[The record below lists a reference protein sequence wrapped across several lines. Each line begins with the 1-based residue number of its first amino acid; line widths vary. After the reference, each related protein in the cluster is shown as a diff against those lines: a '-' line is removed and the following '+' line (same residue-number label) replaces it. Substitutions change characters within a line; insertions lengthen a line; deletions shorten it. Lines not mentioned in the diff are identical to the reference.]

1 MDKKHKV
8 SPERFRH
15 LSQLIQFAT
24 KTADWHALKR
34 HDLQLRELLISHKPF
49 LKDPKLAPEIQRAK
63 SVHADAFAALEKATG
78 ELKKEMN
85 MANDQQERAMA
96 YQLAMTMEMTQ

>member
-1 MDKKHKV
+1 MDNKHKV

-15 LSQLIQFAT
+15 LSQLIQFAA

-34 HDLQLRELLISHKPF
+34 YDLQLRELLISHKPF

-63 SVHADAFAALEKATG
+63 TVHANAFAVLEKSTN

-85 MANDQQERAMA
+85 MVNDHQERAMA
-96 YQLAMTMEMTQ
+96 YQLAMTMELTQ

>member
-1 MDKKHKV
+1 
-8 SPERFRH
+8 
-15 LSQLIQFAT
+15 
-24 KTADWHALKR
+24 
-34 HDLQLRELLISHKPF
+34 
-49 LKDPKLAPEIQRAK
+49 
-63 SVHADAFAALEKATG
+63 DAFAALEKATG